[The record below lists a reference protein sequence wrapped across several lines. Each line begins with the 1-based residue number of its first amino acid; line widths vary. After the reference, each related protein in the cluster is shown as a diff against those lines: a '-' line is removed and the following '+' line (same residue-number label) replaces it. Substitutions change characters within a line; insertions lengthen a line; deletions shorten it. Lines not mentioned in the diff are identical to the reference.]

1 MKTKSISITNNWRG
15 FEVIFRL
22 HGVEPATER
31 VSSFIFT
38 LCYYVGLAV
47 RDDLSGGVRT
57 CMLSIY
63 ALFTGRKSYY
73 FMPWFL
79 SHCFWRPPN
88 FGVFFFAFISIV
100 TFFSLRLPVAIVV
113 YDIGI
118 FFPLR
123 RNRSSSAGQE
133 INRKMLICQKLVIIN
148 LT

>member
-38 LCYYVGLAV
+38 LCHYVGLAV
-47 RDDLSGGVRT
+47 RDDLSGGVST

-88 FGVFFFAFISIV
+88 FGVFFVAFISIV

-113 YDIGI
+113 YNIGI

>member
-63 ALFTGRKSYY
+63 VLFTGRKSYY

-88 FGVFFFAFISIV
+88 FGFFFCFHLHSN
-100 TFFSLRLPVAIVV
+100 FFSLRLPVAIVV

-118 FFPLR
+118 FFSLR

-148 LT
+148 FT

>member
-47 RDDLSGGVRT
+47 RDDLSWGVRT

-88 FGVFFFAFISIV
+88 FGFFICFHLHSNFFLIKASSGYCCLWYWDFFF
-100 TFFSLRLPVAIVV
+100 
-113 YDIGI
+113 
-118 FFPLR
+118 LR